1 MLFVFWQSVSA
12 DSTPSAE
19 FKDRRP
25 ISTKLKDIFK
35 NNKKENSIIVKF
47 KPNQN
52 ENSRRD
58 ALSKFQL
65 EQIDSIGDD
74 ASTIVVNLDATE
86 DKDNAVR
93 GLVESGKVEYAEQN
107 IKFKADF
114 IPNDSLYSQQWSM
127 PKIKAEQAWGLKPG
141 G

>member
-1 MLFVFWQSVSA
+1 MNFKRQFFAHLIVILCCLFFWQSVSA

-58 ALSKFQL
+58 ALSF
-65 EQIDSIGDD
+65 
-74 ASTIVVNLDATE
+74 N
-86 DKDNAVR
+86 
-93 GLVESGKVEYAEQN
+93 
-107 IKFKADF
+107 
-114 IPNDSLYSQQWSM
+114 
-127 PKIKAEQAWGLKPG
+127 
-141 G
+141 